1 MPLLQERVIA
11 AFLFASFL
19 AFCRGKMMKIYVK
32 ESKSLSIQTVSLIFC
47 DSVTIV
53 PLLSLDDVL
62 YSELIIV
69 SQSDVSSMTGLE
81 EYHVIIYEQL
91 FQELSARVYQEYY
104 NNHDYYYLKNAL
116 QQAQNINITT
126 LISGS
131 SYGAFGIDLA
141 YIDNAVNLS
150 SISQDLYYSIKLLC
164 RACETNRS
172 IRNIVLCVGHY
183 CFFSDLSLSK
193 TPSELQRISK
203 VYYPLLH
210 DSHNCLIL
218 PPKEYYMQGNLIDL
232 EKVINTYATTDY
244 KDGFFNEKRPRNGY
258 AAVVWDAV
266 SKSWSELSAEEKDK
280 AGKIRAESHNKIIKH
295 TASFNENLSVFQD
308 FVYFCNDRGIN
319 LLLTAM
325 PASSQYLKY
334 LTPEYK
340 NIFYSVLD
348 KVDGTV
354 HLLDM
359 VEDSSFDNDFD
370 FNDTDHL
377 SDSGARKLSQII
389 SSILHEINN

>member
-131 SYGAFGIDLA
+131 SYGALGIDLA